1 MARYF
6 DVHPVDPQ
14 RRAIGQIV
22 DLIRDSGLVAYPT
35 DSCYA
40 LGCQLGDREGIDRMR
55 TIRKLDDRHHF
66 TLVCRDF
73 AQLGQFV
80 HVSNAVFRAVKA
92 ATPGSYTFILPATK
106 EVPRRLLH
114 PRKKTVGVRIP
125 RHVVTQ
131 AILAELGEPLLSSTL
146 LLPDQDEPLTQG
158 WEIKEEL
165 DHVVDAVVDSGDCG
179 TEPTTV
185 VDLSGDAPR
194 LVREGKG
201 DIRPFGFVKEAL
213 HSKEGQVANE
223 DGQSSLAD
231 KAGASLLRVEGPAAK
246 KSSVSECVPHPR
258 QGNLP
263 PGAPGSG
270 TRPQVHTRGL
280 LTSE

>member
-22 DLIRDSGLVAYPT
+22 EMVRGGGLIAYPT

-40 LGCQLGDREGIDRMR
+40 LGCQLGEAKGIERIRE
-55 TIRKLDDRHHF
+55 IRRLDDKHHF

-80 HVSNAVFRAVKA
+80 QVSNQVFRSVKA

-125 RHVVTQ
+125 QHPVAQ

-146 LLPDQDEPLTQG
+146 LLPDEPEPLTAG
-158 WEIKEEL
+158 WQIRDLL
-165 DHVVDAVVDSGDCG
+165 DHVLDAVVDSGDCG

-185 VDLSGDAPR
+185 VDFSEGEPEIVRRGAGDPSR
-194 LVREGKG
+194 FE
-201 DIRPFGFVKEAL
+201 
-213 HSKEGQVANE
+213 
-223 DGQSSLAD
+223 
-231 KAGASLLRVEGPAAK
+231 
-246 KSSVSECVPHPR
+246 
-258 QGNLP
+258 
-263 PGAPGSG
+263 
-270 TRPQVHTRGL
+270 
-280 LTSE
+280 